1 MEQLIR
7 LLSETLRKHGLK
19 LATAESCT
27 GGMISSSITELA
39 GSSDVFDR
47 GFVTYSNQSKIDL
60 LGVSPAT
67 IEQFGAVSHETAD
80 EMASGAITNSQ
91 ADVSIAVTG
100 IAGPTGGTAD
110 KPVGLVYIAIGQ
122 KNVPP
127 VVTHNVF
134 SGDRSS
140 IRHQA
145 TMVGI
150 RHLLSILQQR
160 EIQ

>member
-1 MEQLIR
+1 MENLIKT
-7 LLSETLRKHGLK
+7 LSATLREHGLK
-19 LATAESCT
+19 IATAESCT
-27 GGMISSSITELA
+27 GGMISSAITELA

-47 GFVTYSNQSKIDL
+47 GFVTYSNQSKIDM

-67 IEQFGAVSHETAD
+67 IEQFGAVSHETAG
-80 EMASGAITNSQ
+80 EMARGAIANSQ

-100 IAGPTGGTAD
+100 IAGPSGGTAD

-122 KNVPP
+122 KDADPI
-127 VVTHNVF
+127 VTHNLF
-134 SGDRSS
+134 SGDRAS

-145 TMVGI
+145 TMVGA

-160 EIQ
+160 AAE